1 MHADKIPAALSFSQR
16 GGEAISQF
24 QRRLPHALYEED
36 MRIRPG
42 VPQYMADRRKLPP
55 APILG
60 FIARQTQCQSLL
72 QRQRRQHGPLPAQDV
87 AQIPAFRYQVR
98 DIEIPMDDSDWLT
111 GIQAGDPR
119 FHPVEQRAKRLP
131 AAAQGG
137 QAGAFR
143 LRDHSIPGGKVEK
156 NRHAAHIPKRL
167 PALRGQHFH
176 FRSGRRGGRRRGAV
190 GKNQHIA
197 PT

>member
-16 GGEAISQF
+16 GGEAIGQF
-24 QRRLPHALYEED
+24 QRRLPHALYGED

-55 APILG
+55 VPILG

-72 QRQRRQHGPLPAQDV
+72 QRQRRQHGPLPVQDV

-137 QAGAFR
+137 QALSVCEIILSPEERSKKIGILPTSRSASLHCAVSIFTSETDGGAA
-143 LRDHSIPGGKVEK
+143 GEE
-156 NRHAAHIPKRL
+156 
-167 PALRGQHFH
+167 GQ
-176 FRSGRRGGRRRGAV
+176 
-190 GKNQHIA
+190 
-197 PT
+197 